1 VTIENWI
8 ARTPTTTRSPP
19 MTTFAAHPIPNGV
32 ARYSPATREDPEAW
46 IFEPA
51 GGPSLAVYR
60 GAEDG
65 QWRVL
70 INTEDMHENDP
81 ATHDAAGCPYMLVS
95 LNDGDVYEALG
106 ASPSTAGTPT
116 EVPESL

>member
-1 VTIENWI
+1 
-8 ARTPTTTRSPP
+8 
-19 MTTFAAHPIPNGV
+19 MTTFAAQAVPNGV
-32 ARYSPATREDPEAW
+32 LRYSPATREDPEAW

-60 GAEDG
+60 SADDG

-81 ATHDAAGCPYMLVS
+81 TTHDASGCPYMLVS
-95 LNDGDVYEALG
+95 LNDGDVYEALR
-106 ASPSTAGTPT
+106 APVSAAATSTQG
-116 EVPESL
+116 S

>member
-1 VTIENWI
+1 
-8 ARTPTTTRSPP
+8 
-19 MTTFAAHPIPNGV
+19 MTTFAAHAIPNGV
-32 ARYSPATREDPEAW
+32 LRYSPATREDPEAW

-60 GAEDG
+60 SADDG

-81 ATHDAAGCPYMLVS
+81 TTHDAAGCPYMLVS

-106 ASPSTAGTPT
+106 APVSAAATSTQG
-116 EVPESL
+116 S